1 MDKSIITKFE
11 AYLLTEKRVSTN
23 TFNAY
28 KSDLEQ
34 FMAFLQS
41 RNILLQD
48 ASRQHIKNFLL
59 YLKTMS
65 LSARSM
71 ARKISSL
78 KVFFSYLHRQVG
90 FNNLADDLTF
100 PKIDKKLPLYL
111 AENEVE
117 QLLAIAEQDK
127 TNIGMRNKVILYLL
141 YVSGM
146 RISELTGL
154 KLSDIHFDTGF
165 ITVQGKG
172 GKGRMIPIPQPMM
185 SMLAEYI
192 QTVHRIFAR
201 KRKTDYL
208 FPIYYAGR
216 VKPISRQAFW
226 IILKQLCKKTGI
238 KRSISPHQLRHSL
251 ATHML
256 KNGADLRSLQLL
268 LGHENLSTVQIYT
281 HVETSHLRKVYD
293 KKHPRS

>member
-100 PKIDKKLPLYL
+100 PKIDKKLP
-111 AENEVE
+111 
-117 QLLAIAEQDK
+117 
-127 TNIGMRNKVILYLL
+127 
-141 YVSGM
+141 
-146 RISELTGL
+146 
-154 KLSDIHFDTGF
+154 
-165 ITVQGKG
+165 
-172 GKGRMIPIPQPMM
+172 
-185 SMLAEYI
+185 
-192 QTVHRIFAR
+192 
-201 KRKTDYL
+201 
-208 FPIYYAGR
+208 
-216 VKPISRQAFW
+216 
-226 IILKQLCKKTGI
+226 
-238 KRSISPHQLRHSL
+238 
-251 ATHML
+251 
-256 KNGADLRSLQLL
+256 
-268 LGHENLSTVQIYT
+268 
-281 HVETSHLRKVYD
+281 
-293 KKHPRS
+293 